1 MRINTEAENLLY
13 NVAWLRQHYGISKR
27 KMAKLLNISIWN
39 ICCMEKG
46 KLLQNIDVSVLFRIQ
61 DLFGIPPKDLL
72 VRRLGE
78 NSNTSV
84 TGG

>member
-1 MRINTEAENLLY
+1 MRITTEAENFLY

-27 KMAKLLNISIWN
+27 KMAKLLNISVWH

-46 KLLQNIDVSVLFRIQ
+46 KLPSKIDVSVLFIIQ
-61 DLFGIPPKDLL
+61 DHFDVSPKELL
-72 VRRLGE
+72 TRRLGE
-78 NSNTSV
+78 NFNTSV